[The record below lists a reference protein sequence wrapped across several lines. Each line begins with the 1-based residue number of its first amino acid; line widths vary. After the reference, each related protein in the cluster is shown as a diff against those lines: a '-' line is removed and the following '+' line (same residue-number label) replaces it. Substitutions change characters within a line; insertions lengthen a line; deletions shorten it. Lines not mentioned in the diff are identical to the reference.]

1 MGQTDKGQTAH
12 KKKSLL
18 GKWLDQLDKKMQEKS
33 KESCGCSSNKS
44 KGGKCC

>member
-1 MGQTDKGQTAH
+1 MSQTDKGQTAH

-18 GKWLDQLDKKMQEKS
+18 GKWLDQLDKKMQEKA